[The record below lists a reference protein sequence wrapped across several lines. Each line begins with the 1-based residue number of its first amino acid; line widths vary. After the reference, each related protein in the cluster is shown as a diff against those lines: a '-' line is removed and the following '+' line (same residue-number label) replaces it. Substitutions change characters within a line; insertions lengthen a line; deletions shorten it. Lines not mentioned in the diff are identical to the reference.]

1 MELSKDMILKYVHLI
16 EEFKQKDKKIVD
28 LTSRMNTIQ
37 QNNRDL
43 YSMFQTDPNNRDIQN
58 ALNAAT
64 SEYNNLK
71 KEKEDYLKSTFKL
84 FIEKCPKSIVTMVM
98 DDAVNF
104 ELLEHVL
111 TQFNDLNSGKIS
123 YNEGLNNGL
132 EFIKKVNNL
141 PDDFFLKQ

>member
-16 EEFKQKDKKIVD
+16 EEFKQKDKKIID

-64 SEYNNLK
+64 NEYNNLK

-84 FIEKCPKSIVTMVM
+84 FIEKCPKSIATMVM